1 MKQILKPRMLM
12 SNTIS
17 EEQKSS
23 LHWQKVSPWAL
34 LYFVVYFSVRFV
46 KDGLLNLLPMLVVF
60 VTQVENKLFWAQVA
74 GGAAV
79 ITLLVYSFLYYL
91 NFKFCISD
99 DHEILLNKGVFK
111 KERLTLKFSRV
122 QNVNIAEP
130 FYFTPVNL
138 VNCIFDAAGSVAQE
152 AVLPGVTKSYAEQM
166 RKQIFAFKAQ
176 QQTDDEHVEQSEA
189 DLAENSLRISNK
201 EIAKFGLMSN
211 MAILAIAALAPFI
224 NVLVDFLEKKI
235 ISKVEGFYQQE
246 LGMLANA
253 ATFAMVTLIV
263 MLVLMAVLL
272 SVSMSLIRFYNF
284 ELYFKG
290 QKFKRIAGL
299 LERHQLSMSM
309 DKVQSIVI
317 KQNLMGRLLKR
328 FTVECLQ
335 ASSGGIVA
343 GVAAKKNKQTLVL
356 PVLNSEQVDSVCQWI
371 YPWFNSK
378 KLVFKRAERAL
389 LYKNLGFYSL
399 LPSALVFGFCF
410 IADIN
415 TLISLGVLVVFSG
428 LVTLSYQR
436 YGYYMH
442 EDNGRFY
449 MVVRKGMIGVH
460 YRVFELYKAQSAR
473 SISTY
478 LMRKSGLKSLYI
490 QLASGFAFMPYIK
503 QQDADFIIDFTIKQI
518 ESDTRSWM

>member
-1 MKQILKPRMLM
+1 M
-12 SNTIS
+12 SNTTIEDKAS
-17 EEQKSS
+17 PIY
-23 LHWQKVSPWAL
+23 WQKVSAWAL
-34 LYFVVYFSVRFV
+34 LYFVVHFSVRFV

-74 GGAAV
+74 GGIAL
-79 ITLLVYSFLYYL
+79 ISLLIYSFLYYL
-91 NFKFCISD
+91 NFKFCISSD
-99 DHEILLNKGVFK
+99 NEILLNKGVFK
-111 KERLTLKFSRV
+111 KERLTLKFGRV

-138 VNCIFDAAGSVAQE
+138 VNCIFDAAGSVSQE
-152 AVLPGVTKSYAEQM
+152 VVLPGVTKDYAQQM
-166 RKQIFAFKAQ
+166 RKQIFDFKAQ
-176 QQTDDEHVEQSEA
+176 QQQEIQNTEQSKT
-189 DLAENSLRISNK
+189 DIIENSLSISNK

-224 NVLVDFLEKKI
+224 NLIVDFLEKQI
-235 ISKVEGFYQQE
+235 IAKVEGFYQQE
-246 LGMLANA
+246 LGMLASA
-253 ATFAMVTLIV
+253 ATFAMITLIV
-263 MLVLMAVLL
+263 LLVLVAVML
-272 SVSMSLIRFYNF
+272 SVTMSLIRFYNF

-335 ASSGGIVA
+335 ASSGGIAA

-378 KLVFKRAERAL
+378 KLAFKRAERAL

-449 MVVRKGMIGVH
+449 MVVRKGMVGVH

>member
-1 MKQILKPRMLM
+1 M

-17 EEQKSS
+17 EEQRSS
-23 LHWQKVSPWAL
+23 LHWQKVSPWAV

-74 GGAAV
+74 GAIAIV
-79 ITLLVYSFLYYL
+79 TLLIYSILYYI

-138 VNCIFDAAGSVAQE
+138 VNCIFDAAGSVTQE
-152 AVLPGVTKSYAEQM
+152 AVLPGVTKAYAQQM

-176 QQTDDEHVEQSEA
+176 QQPDEQTPSSEHFE
-189 DLAENSLRISNK
+189 AENSLHISNK

-211 MAILAIAALAPFI
+211 MAILAMAAIAPFI
-224 NVLVDFLEKKI
+224 NVLVDFLEQQI
-235 ISKVEGFYQQE
+235 IAKVEGFYQQE
-246 LGMLANA
+246 LGLLASA
-253 ATFAMVTLIV
+253 ATFAMITLIALLVLTAV
-263 MLVLMAVLL
+263 ML
-272 SVSMSLIRFYNF
+272 SVGMSLIRFYNF

-335 ASSGGIVA
+335 ASSGGIAA

-378 KLVFKRAERAL
+378 KLQFNGAEPAL
-389 LYKNLGFYSL
+389 LYKNLSFYAL
-399 LPSALVFGFCF
+399 IPSAIVLLGCYLGDFN
-410 IADIN
+410 AW
-415 TLISLGVLVVFSG
+415 LSLGVLLILAG
-428 LVTLSYQR
+428 LVTLAYQR
-436 YGYYMH
+436 YGYYLH

-478 LMRKSGLKSLYI
+478 FMRRAGLKSLYI

-503 QQDADFIIDFTIKQI
+503 QQDADYIIDFTLYQA
-518 ESDTRSWM
+518 ESTQRNWM

>member
-1 MKQILKPRMLM
+1 M
-12 SNTIS
+12 SNTTIEDKAS
-17 EEQKSS
+17 PIY
-23 LHWQKVSPWAL
+23 WQKVSPWAL
-34 LYFVVYFSVRFV
+34 LYFVVHFSVRFV

-74 GGAAV
+74 GGIAL
-79 ITLLVYSFLYYL
+79 ILLLVYSFLYYL
-91 NFKFCISD
+91 NFKFSISSD
-99 DHEILLNKGVFK
+99 NEILLNKGVFK
-111 KERLTLKFSRV
+111 KERLTLKFGRV

-138 VNCIFDAAGSVAQE
+138 VNCIFDAAGSVSQE
-152 AVLPGVTKSYAEQM
+152 VVLPGVTKDYAQQM
-166 RKQIFAFKAQ
+166 RKQIFDFKAQ
-176 QQTDDEHVEQSEA
+176 QQQEAPNTEQSET
-189 DLAENSLRISNK
+189 DTIENSLSISNK

-211 MAILAIAALAPFI
+211 MAILAIAAFAPFI
-224 NVLVDFLEKKI
+224 NLIVDFLEKQI
-235 ISKVEGFYQQE
+235 IAKVEGFYQQE
-246 LGMLANA
+246 LGMLASA
-253 ATFAMVTLIV
+253 ATFAMITLIGLLVLVAV
-263 MLVLMAVLL
+263 ML
-272 SVSMSLIRFYNF
+272 SVTMSLIRFYNF

-335 ASSGGIVA
+335 ASSGGIAA

-378 KLVFKRAERAL
+378 KLAFKRAERAL

-399 LPSALVFGFCF
+399 LPSVLVFGFCF

-490 QLASGFAFMPYIK
+490 QLASGFVFMPYIK
-503 QQDADFIIDFTIKQI
+503 QQDADFIIDFTINQI

>member
-1 MKQILKPRMLM
+1 M

-17 EEQKSS
+17 EEQSSS
-23 LHWQKVSPWAL
+23 LHWQKVSPWAV

-74 GGAAV
+74 GAIAIV
-79 ITLLVYSFLYYL
+79 TLLIYSILYYI

-138 VNCIFDAAGSVAQE
+138 VNCIFDAAGSVTQE
-152 AVLPGVTKSYAEQM
+152 AVLPGVTKAYAQQM

-176 QQTDDEHVEQSEA
+176 QQPDEKTPSSEHFE
-189 DLAENSLRISNK
+189 AENSLHISNK

-211 MAILAIAALAPFI
+211 MAILAMAAIAPFI
-224 NVLVDFLEKKI
+224 NVLVDFLEQQI
-235 ISKVEGFYQQE
+235 IAKVEGFYQQE
-246 LGMLANA
+246 LGLLASA
-253 ATFAMVTLIV
+253 ATFAMITLIALLVLTAV
-263 MLVLMAVLL
+263 ML
-272 SVSMSLIRFYNF
+272 SVGMSLIRFYNF

-335 ASSGGIVA
+335 ASSGGIAA

-378 KLVFKRAERAL
+378 KLQFNGAEPAL
-389 LYKNLGFYSL
+389 LYKNLSFYAL
-399 LPSALVFGFCF
+399 IPSAIVLLGCYLGDFN
-410 IADIN
+410 AW
-415 TLISLGVLVVFSG
+415 LSLGVLLVLAG
-428 LVTLSYQR
+428 LVTLAYQR
-436 YGYYMH
+436 YGYYLH

-478 LMRKSGLKSLYI
+478 FMRRAGLKSLYI

-503 QQDADFIIDFTIKQI
+503 QQDADYIIDFTLYQA
-518 ESDTRSWM
+518 ESTQRNWM

>member
-1 MKQILKPRMLM
+1 M

-17 EEQKSS
+17 EEQSSS
-23 LHWQKVSPWAL
+23 LHWQKVSPWAV

-74 GGAAV
+74 GAIAIV
-79 ITLLVYSFLYYL
+79 TLLIYSILYYI

-138 VNCIFDAAGSVAQE
+138 VNCIFDAAGSVTQE
-152 AVLPGVTKSYAEQM
+152 AVLPGVTKAYAQQM

-176 QQTDDEHVEQSEA
+176 QQPDEQTPSSEHFE
-189 DLAENSLRISNK
+189 AENSLRISNK

-211 MAILAIAALAPFI
+211 MAILAMAAIAPFI
-224 NVLVDFLEKKI
+224 NVLVDFLEQQI
-235 ISKVEGFYQQE
+235 IAKVEGFYQQE
-246 LGMLANA
+246 LGLLASA
-253 ATFAMVTLIV
+253 ATFAMITLIALLVLTAV
-263 MLVLMAVLL
+263 ML
-272 SVSMSLIRFYNF
+272 SVGMSLIRFYNF

-335 ASSGGIVA
+335 ASSGGIAA

-356 PVLNSEQVDSVCQWI
+356 PVLNSEQVDSICQWI

-378 KLVFKRAERAL
+378 KLQFNGAERAL
-389 LYKNLGFYSL
+389 LYKNLSFYAL
-399 LPSALVFGFCF
+399 IPSAIVLLGCYLGEFNVW
-410 IADIN
+410 
-415 TLISLGVLVVFSG
+415 LSLGVLLVLAG
-428 LVTLSYQR
+428 LVTLAYQR
-436 YGYYMH
+436 YGYYLH

-478 LMRKSGLKSLYI
+478 FMRRAGLKSLYI

-503 QQDADFIIDFTIKQI
+503 QQDADYIIDFTLYQA
-518 ESDTRSWM
+518 ESTQRNWM

>member
-1 MKQILKPRMLM
+1 M

-17 EEQKSS
+17 EEQSSS
-23 LHWQKVSPWAL
+23 LHWQKVSPWAV

-60 VTQVENKLFWAQVA
+60 VTQVENKLFWAQVV
-74 GGAAV
+74 GAIAIV
-79 ITLLVYSFLYYL
+79 TLLIYSILYYI

-138 VNCIFDAAGSVAQE
+138 VNCIFDAAGSVTQE
-152 AVLPGVTKSYAEQM
+152 AVLPGVTKAYAQQM

-176 QQTDDEHVEQSEA
+176 QQPDEKTPSSEHFE
-189 DLAENSLRISNK
+189 AENSLRISNK

-211 MAILAIAALAPFI
+211 MAILAMAAIAPFI
-224 NVLVDFLEKKI
+224 NVLVDFLEQQI
-235 ISKVEGFYQQE
+235 IAKVEGFYQQE
-246 LGMLANA
+246 LGLLASA
-253 ATFAMVTLIV
+253 ATFAMITLIALLVLTAV
-263 MLVLMAVLL
+263 ML
-272 SVSMSLIRFYNF
+272 SVGMSLIRFYNF

-335 ASSGGIVA
+335 ASSGGIAV

-378 KLVFKRAERAL
+378 KLQFNGAERAL
-389 LYKNLGFYSL
+389 LYKNLSFYAL
-399 LPSALVFGFCF
+399 IPSAIVLLGCYLGDFN
-410 IADIN
+410 AW
-415 TLISLGVLVVFSG
+415 LSLGVLLILAG
-428 LVTLSYQR
+428 LVTLAYQR
-436 YGYYMH
+436 YGYYLH

-478 LMRKSGLKSLYI
+478 FMRRAGLKSLYI

-503 QQDADFIIDFTIKQI
+503 QQDADYIIDFTLYQA
-518 ESDTRSWM
+518 ESTQRNWM

>member
-1 MKQILKPRMLM
+1 M

-17 EEQKSS
+17 EEQSSS
-23 LHWQKVSPWAL
+23 LHWQKVSPWAV

-74 GGAAV
+74 GAIALV
-79 ITLLVYSFLYYL
+79 TLLIYSILYYI

-138 VNCIFDAAGSVAQE
+138 VNCIFDAAGSVTQE
-152 AVLPGVTKSYAEQM
+152 AVLPGVTKAYAQQM

-176 QQTDDEHVEQSEA
+176 QQPDEKTPSSEHFE
-189 DLAENSLRISNK
+189 AENSLRISNK

-211 MAILAIAALAPFI
+211 MAILAMAAIAPFI
-224 NVLVDFLEKKI
+224 NVLVDFLEQQI
-235 ISKVEGFYQQE
+235 IAKVEGFYQQE
-246 LGMLANA
+246 LGLLASA
-253 ATFAMVTLIV
+253 ATFAMITLIALLVLTAV
-263 MLVLMAVLL
+263 ML
-272 SVSMSLIRFYNF
+272 SVGMSLIRFYNF

-335 ASSGGIVA
+335 ASSGGIAA

-378 KLVFKRAERAL
+378 KLQFNGAEPAL
-389 LYKNLGFYSL
+389 LYKNLSFYAL
-399 LPSALVFGFCF
+399 IPSAIVLLGCYLGDFN
-410 IADIN
+410 AW
-415 TLISLGVLVVFSG
+415 LSLGVLLILAG
-428 LVTLSYQR
+428 LVTLAYQR
-436 YGYYMH
+436 YGYYLH

-478 LMRKSGLKSLYI
+478 FMRRAGLKSLYI

-503 QQDADFIIDFTIKQI
+503 QQDADYIIDFTLYQA
-518 ESDTRSWM
+518 ESTQRNWM

>member
-1 MKQILKPRMLM
+1 M

-17 EEQKSS
+17 QEQSSS
-23 LHWQKVSPWAL
+23 LHWQKVSPWAV

-60 VTQVENKLFWAQVA
+60 VTQVENKLFWAQVV
-74 GGAAV
+74 GAIAIV
-79 ITLLVYSFLYYL
+79 TLLIYSILYYI

-138 VNCIFDAAGSVAQE
+138 VNCIFDAAGSVTQE
-152 AVLPGVTKSYAEQM
+152 AVLPGVTKAYAQQM

-176 QQTDDEHVEQSEA
+176 QQPDEQTPSSEYFE
-189 DLAENSLRISNK
+189 AENSLRISNK

-211 MAILAIAALAPFI
+211 MAILAMAAIAPFI
-224 NVLVDFLEKKI
+224 NVLVDFLEQQI
-235 ISKVEGFYQQE
+235 IAKVEGFYQQE
-246 LGMLANA
+246 LGLLASA
-253 ATFAMVTLIV
+253 ATFAMITLIALLVLTAV
-263 MLVLMAVLL
+263 ML
-272 SVSMSLIRFYNF
+272 SVGMSLIRFYNF

-335 ASSGGIVA
+335 ASSGGIAA

-356 PVLNSEQVDSVCQWI
+356 PVLNNEQVDSVCQWI

-378 KLVFKRAERAL
+378 KLQFNGAEPAL
-389 LYKNLGFYSL
+389 LYKNLSFYAL
-399 LPSALVFGFCF
+399 IPSAIVLLGCYLGDFN
-410 IADIN
+410 AW
-415 TLISLGVLVVFSG
+415 LSLGVLLILAG
-428 LVTLSYQR
+428 LVTLAYQR
-436 YGYYMH
+436 YGYYLH
-442 EDNGRFY
+442 EDSGRFY

-478 LMRKSGLKSLYI
+478 FMRRAGLKSLYI

-503 QQDADFIIDFTIKQI
+503 QQDADYIIDFTLYQA
-518 ESDTRSWM
+518 ESTQRNWM

>member
-1 MKQILKPRMLM
+1 M

-17 EEQKSS
+17 EEQSSS
-23 LHWQKVSPWAL
+23 LHWQKVSPWAV

-74 GGAAV
+74 GAIAIV
-79 ITLLVYSFLYYL
+79 TLLIYSILYYI

-138 VNCIFDAAGSVAQE
+138 VNCIFDAAGSVTQE
-152 AVLPGVTKSYAEQM
+152 AVLPGVTKAYAQQM

-176 QQTDDEHVEQSEA
+176 QQPDEQTPSSEHFE
-189 DLAENSLRISNK
+189 AENSLRISNK

-211 MAILAIAALAPFI
+211 MAILAMAAIAPFI
-224 NVLVDFLEKKI
+224 NVLVDFLEQQI
-235 ISKVEGFYQQE
+235 IAKVEGFYQQE
-246 LGMLANA
+246 LGLLASA
-253 ATFAMVTLIV
+253 ATFAMITLIALLVLTAV
-263 MLVLMAVLL
+263 ML
-272 SVSMSLIRFYNF
+272 SVGMSLIRFYNF

-335 ASSGGIVA
+335 ASSGGIAA

-356 PVLNSEQVDSVCQWI
+356 PVLNNEQVDSVCQWI

-378 KLVFKRAERAL
+378 KLQFNGAEPAL
-389 LYKNLGFYSL
+389 LYKNLSFYAL
-399 LPSALVFGFCF
+399 IPSAIVLLGCYLGDF
-410 IADIN
+410 N
-415 TLISLGVLVVFSG
+415 TWLSLGVLLILAG
-428 LVTLSYQR
+428 LVTLAYQR
-436 YGYYMH
+436 YGYYLH
-442 EDNGRFY
+442 KDNGRFY

-478 LMRKSGLKSLYI
+478 FMRRAGLKSLYI

-503 QQDADFIIDFTIKQI
+503 QQDADYIIDFTLYQA
-518 ESDTRSWM
+518 ESTQRNWM

>member
-1 MKQILKPRMLM
+1 
-12 SNTIS
+12 
-17 EEQKSS
+17 
-23 LHWQKVSPWAL
+23 
-34 LYFVVYFSVRFV
+34 
-46 KDGLLNLLPMLVVF
+46 MLVVF

-74 GGAAV
+74 GAIAIV
-79 ITLLVYSFLYYL
+79 TLLIYSILYYI

-138 VNCIFDAAGSVAQE
+138 VNCIFDAAGSVTQE
-152 AVLPGVTKSYAEQM
+152 AVLPGVTKAYAQQM

-176 QQTDDEHVEQSEA
+176 QQPDEQTPSSEYFE
-189 DLAENSLRISNK
+189 AENSLRISNK

-211 MAILAIAALAPFI
+211 MAILAMAAIAPFI
-224 NVLVDFLEKKI
+224 NVLVDFLEQQI
-235 ISKVEGFYQQE
+235 IAKVEGFYQQE
-246 LGMLANA
+246 LGLLASA
-253 ATFAMVTLIV
+253 ATFAMITLIALLVLTAV
-263 MLVLMAVLL
+263 ML
-272 SVSMSLIRFYNF
+272 SVGMSLIRFYNF

-335 ASSGGIVA
+335 ASSGGIAA

-378 KLVFKRAERAL
+378 KLQFNGAEPAL
-389 LYKNLGFYSL
+389 LYKNLSFYAL
-399 LPSALVFGFCF
+399 IPSAIVLLGCYLGDFN
-410 IADIN
+410 AW
-415 TLISLGVLVVFSG
+415 LSLGVLLILAG
-428 LVTLSYQR
+428 LVTLAYQR
-436 YGYYMH
+436 YGYYLH

-478 LMRKSGLKSLYI
+478 FMRRAGLKSLYI

-503 QQDADFIIDFTIKQI
+503 QQDADYIIDFTLYQA
-518 ESDTRSWM
+518 ESTQRNWM

>member
-1 MKQILKPRMLM
+1 M

-17 EEQKSS
+17 EEQSSS
-23 LHWQKVSPWAL
+23 LHWQKVSPWAV

-74 GGAAV
+74 GAIAIV
-79 ITLLVYSFLYYL
+79 TLLIYSILYYI

-138 VNCIFDAAGSVAQE
+138 VNCIFDAAGSVTQE
-152 AVLPGVTKSYAEQM
+152 AVLPGVTKAYAQQM

-176 QQTDDEHVEQSEA
+176 QQPDEKTPSSEHFE
-189 DLAENSLRISNK
+189 AENSLRISNK

-211 MAILAIAALAPFI
+211 MAILAMAAIAPFI
-224 NVLVDFLEKKI
+224 NVLVDFLEQQI
-235 ISKVEGFYQQE
+235 IAKVEGFYQQE
-246 LGMLANA
+246 LGLLASA
-253 ATFAMVTLIV
+253 ATFAMITLIALLVLTAV
-263 MLVLMAVLL
+263 ML
-272 SVSMSLIRFYNF
+272 SVGMSLIRFYNF

-335 ASSGGIVA
+335 ASSGGIAA

-356 PVLNSEQVDSVCQWI
+356 PVLNSEQVDSICQWI

-378 KLVFKRAERAL
+378 KLQFNGAERAL
-389 LYKNLGFYSL
+389 LYKNLSFYAL
-399 LPSALVFGFCF
+399 IPSAIVLLGCYLGDFN
-410 IADIN
+410 AW
-415 TLISLGVLVVFSG
+415 LSLGVLLILAG
-428 LVTLSYQR
+428 LVTLAYQR
-436 YGYYMH
+436 YGYYLH

-478 LMRKSGLKSLYI
+478 FMRRAGLKSLYI

-503 QQDADFIIDFTIKQI
+503 QQDADYIIDFTLYQA
-518 ESDTRSWM
+518 ESTQRNWM

>member
-1 MKQILKPRMLM
+1 M

-17 EEQKSS
+17 EEQSSS
-23 LHWQKVSPWAL
+23 LLWQKVSPWAV

-74 GGAAV
+74 GAIAIV
-79 ITLLVYSFLYYL
+79 TLLIYSILYYI

-138 VNCIFDAAGSVAQE
+138 VNCIFDAAGSVTQE
-152 AVLPGVTKSYAEQM
+152 AVLPGVTKAYAQQM

-176 QQTDDEHVEQSEA
+176 QQPDEQTPSSEHFE
-189 DLAENSLRISNK
+189 AENSLHISNK

-211 MAILAIAALAPFI
+211 MAILAMAAIAPFI
-224 NVLVDFLEKKI
+224 NVLVDFLEQQI
-235 ISKVEGFYQQE
+235 IAKVEGFYQQE
-246 LGMLANA
+246 LGLLASA
-253 ATFAMVTLIV
+253 ATFAMITLIALLVLTAV
-263 MLVLMAVLL
+263 ML
-272 SVSMSLIRFYNF
+272 SVGMSLIRFYNF

-335 ASSGGIVA
+335 ASSGGIAA

-356 PVLNSEQVDSVCQWI
+356 PVLNNEQVDSVCQWI

-378 KLVFKRAERAL
+378 KLQFNGAERAL
-389 LYKNLGFYSL
+389 LYKNLSFYAL
-399 LPSALVFGFCF
+399 IPSAIVLLGCYLGDFN
-410 IADIN
+410 AW
-415 TLISLGVLVVFSG
+415 LSLGVLLILAG
-428 LVTLSYQR
+428 LVTLAYQR
-436 YGYYMH
+436 YGYYLH

-478 LMRKSGLKSLYI
+478 FMRRAGLKSLYI

-503 QQDADFIIDFTIKQI
+503 QQDADYIIDFTLYQA
-518 ESDTRSWM
+518 ESTQRNWM

>member
-1 MKQILKPRMLM
+1 M

-17 EEQKSS
+17 EEQSSS
-23 LHWQKVSPWAL
+23 LHWQKVSPWAV

-60 VTQVENKLFWAQVA
+60 VTQVENKLFWAQIA
-74 GGAAV
+74 GAIALV
-79 ITLLVYSFLYYL
+79 TLLIYSILYYI

-138 VNCIFDAAGSVAQE
+138 VNCIFDAAGSVTQE
-152 AVLPGVTKSYAEQM
+152 AVLPGVTKAYAQQM

-176 QQTDDEHVEQSEA
+176 QQPDEQTPSSEHFE
-189 DLAENSLRISNK
+189 AENSLRISNK

-211 MAILAIAALAPFI
+211 MAILAMAAIAPFI
-224 NVLVDFLEKKI
+224 NVLVDFLEQQI
-235 ISKVEGFYQQE
+235 IAKVEGFYQQE
-246 LGMLANA
+246 LGLLASA
-253 ATFAMVTLIV
+253 ATFAMITLIALLVLTAV
-263 MLVLMAVLL
+263 ML
-272 SVSMSLIRFYNF
+272 SVGMSLIRFYNF

-335 ASSGGIVA
+335 ASSGGIAA

-356 PVLNSEQVDSVCQWI
+356 PVLNNEQVDSVCQWI

-378 KLVFKRAERAL
+378 KLQFNGAEPAL
-389 LYKNLGFYSL
+389 LYKNLSFYAL
-399 LPSALVFGFCF
+399 IPSAIVLLGCYLGDFN
-410 IADIN
+410 AW
-415 TLISLGVLVVFSG
+415 LSLGVLLILAG
-428 LVTLSYQR
+428 LVTLAYQR
-436 YGYYMH
+436 YGYYLH

-478 LMRKSGLKSLYI
+478 FMRRAGLKSLYI

-503 QQDADFIIDFTIKQI
+503 QQDADYIIDFTLYQA
-518 ESDTRSWM
+518 ESTQRNWM

>member
-1 MKQILKPRMLM
+1 
-12 SNTIS
+12 
-17 EEQKSS
+17 
-23 LHWQKVSPWAL
+23 
-34 LYFVVYFSVRFV
+34 
-46 KDGLLNLLPMLVVF
+46 MLVVF

-74 GGAAV
+74 GAIALV
-79 ITLLVYSFLYYL
+79 TLLIYSILYYI

-138 VNCIFDAAGSVAQE
+138 VNCIFDAAGSVTQE
-152 AVLPGVTKSYAEQM
+152 AVLPGVTKAYAQQM

-176 QQTDDEHVEQSEA
+176 QQPDEKTPSSEHFE
-189 DLAENSLRISNK
+189 AENSLRISNK

-211 MAILAIAALAPFI
+211 MAILAMAAIAPFI
-224 NVLVDFLEKKI
+224 NVLVDFLEQQI
-235 ISKVEGFYQQE
+235 IAKVEGFYQQE
-246 LGMLANA
+246 LGLLASA
-253 ATFAMVTLIV
+253 ATFAMITLIALLVLTAV
-263 MLVLMAVLL
+263 ML
-272 SVSMSLIRFYNF
+272 SVGMSLIRFYNF

-335 ASSGGIVA
+335 ASSGGIAA

-378 KLVFKRAERAL
+378 KLQFNGAEPAL
-389 LYKNLGFYSL
+389 LYKNLSFYAL
-399 LPSALVFGFCF
+399 IPSAIVLLGCYLGDFN
-410 IADIN
+410 AW
-415 TLISLGVLVVFSG
+415 LSLGVLLVLAG
-428 LVTLSYQR
+428 LVTLAYQR
-436 YGYYMH
+436 YGYYLH

-478 LMRKSGLKSLYI
+478 FMRRAGLKSLYI

-503 QQDADFIIDFTIKQI
+503 QQDADYIIDFTLYQA
-518 ESDTRSWM
+518 ESMQRNWM

>member
-1 MKQILKPRMLM
+1 M

-17 EEQKSS
+17 EEQSSS
-23 LHWQKVSPWAL
+23 LHWQKVSPWAV

-74 GGAAV
+74 GAIAIV
-79 ITLLVYSFLYYL
+79 TLLIYSILYYI

-138 VNCIFDAAGSVAQE
+138 VNCIFDAAGSVTQE
-152 AVLPGVTKSYAEQM
+152 AVLPGVTKAYAQQM

-176 QQTDDEHVEQSEA
+176 QQPDEQTPSSEHFE
-189 DLAENSLRISNK
+189 AENSLRISNK

-211 MAILAIAALAPFI
+211 MAILAMAAIAPFI
-224 NVLVDFLEKKI
+224 NVLVDFLEQQI
-235 ISKVEGFYQQE
+235 IAKVEGFYQQE
-246 LGMLANA
+246 LGLLASA
-253 ATFAMVTLIV
+253 ATFAMITLIALLVLTAV
-263 MLVLMAVLL
+263 ML
-272 SVSMSLIRFYNF
+272 SVGMSLIRFYNF

-335 ASSGGIVA
+335 ASSGGIAA

-378 KLVFKRAERAL
+378 KLQFNGAERAL
-389 LYKNLGFYSL
+389 LYKNLSFYAL
-399 LPSALVFGFCF
+399 IPSAIVLLGCYLGDFN
-410 IADIN
+410 AW
-415 TLISLGVLVVFSG
+415 LSLGVLLILAG
-428 LVTLSYQR
+428 LVTPAYQR
-436 YGYYMH
+436 YGYYLH

-478 LMRKSGLKSLYI
+478 FMRRAGLKSLYI

-503 QQDADFIIDFTIKQI
+503 QQDADYIIDFTLYQA
-518 ESDTRSWM
+518 ESTQRNWM

>member
-1 MKQILKPRMLM
+1 M

-17 EEQKSS
+17 QEQSSS
-23 LHWQKVSPWAL
+23 LHWQKVSPWAV

-74 GGAAV
+74 GAIAIV
-79 ITLLVYSFLYYL
+79 TLLIYSILYYI

-138 VNCIFDAAGSVAQE
+138 VNCIFDAAGSVTQE
-152 AVLPGVTKSYAEQM
+152 AVLPGVTKAYAQQM

-176 QQTDDEHVEQSEA
+176 QQPDEQTPSSEYFE
-189 DLAENSLRISNK
+189 AENSLRISNK

-211 MAILAIAALAPFI
+211 MAILAMAAIAPFI
-224 NVLVDFLEKKI
+224 NVLVDFLEQQI
-235 ISKVEGFYQQE
+235 IAKVEGFYQQE
-246 LGMLANA
+246 LGLLASA
-253 ATFAMVTLIV
+253 ATFAMITLIALLVLTAV
-263 MLVLMAVLL
+263 ML
-272 SVSMSLIRFYNF
+272 SVGMSLIRFYNF

-335 ASSGGIVA
+335 ASSGGIAA

-356 PVLNSEQVDSVCQWI
+356 PVLNNEQVDSVCQWI

-378 KLVFKRAERAL
+378 KLQFNGAERAL
-389 LYKNLGFYSL
+389 LYKNLSFYAL
-399 LPSALVFGFCF
+399 IPSAIVLLGCYLGDFN
-410 IADIN
+410 AW
-415 TLISLGVLVVFSG
+415 LSLGVLLILAG
-428 LVTLSYQR
+428 LVTLAYQR
-436 YGYYMH
+436 YGYYLH

-478 LMRKSGLKSLYI
+478 FMRHAGLKSLYI

-503 QQDADFIIDFTIKQI
+503 QQDADYIIDFILYQA
-518 ESDTRSWM
+518 ESTQRNWM

>member
-1 MKQILKPRMLM
+1 M

-17 EEQKSS
+17 EEQSSS
-23 LHWQKVSPWAL
+23 LHWQKVSPWAV

-74 GGAAV
+74 GAIAIV
-79 ITLLVYSFLYYL
+79 TLLIYSILYYI

-138 VNCIFDAAGSVAQE
+138 VNCIFDAAGSVTQE
-152 AVLPGVTKSYAEQM
+152 AVLPGVTKAYAQQM

-176 QQTDDEHVEQSEA
+176 QQPDEQTPSSEHFE
-189 DLAENSLRISNK
+189 AENSLRISNK

-211 MAILAIAALAPFI
+211 MAILAMAAIAPFI
-224 NVLVDFLEKKI
+224 NVLVDFLEQQI
-235 ISKVEGFYQQE
+235 IAKVEGFYQQE
-246 LGMLANA
+246 LGLLASA
-253 ATFAMVTLIV
+253 ATFALITLIALLVLTAV
-263 MLVLMAVLL
+263 ML
-272 SVSMSLIRFYNF
+272 SVGMSLIRFYNF

-335 ASSGGIVA
+335 ASSGGIAA

-378 KLVFKRAERAL
+378 KLQFNGAERAL
-389 LYKNLGFYSL
+389 LYKNLSFYAL
-399 LPSALVFGFCF
+399 IPSAIVLLGCYLGDFN
-410 IADIN
+410 AW
-415 TLISLGVLVVFSG
+415 LSLGVLLILAG
-428 LVTLSYQR
+428 LVTLTYQR
-436 YGYYMH
+436 YGYYLH

-478 LMRKSGLKSLYI
+478 FMRRAGLKSLYI

-503 QQDADFIIDFTIKQI
+503 QQDADYIIDFTLYQA
-518 ESDTRSWM
+518 ESTQRNWM

>member
-1 MKQILKPRMLM
+1 M

-17 EEQKSS
+17 QEQSSS
-23 LHWQKVSPWAL
+23 LHWQKVSPWAV

-60 VTQVENKLFWAQVA
+60 VTQVENKLFWAQVV
-74 GGAAV
+74 GAIAIV
-79 ITLLVYSFLYYL
+79 TLLIYSILYYI

-138 VNCIFDAAGSVAQE
+138 VNCIFDAAGSVTQE
-152 AVLPGVTKSYAEQM
+152 AVLPGVTKAYAQQM

-176 QQTDDEHVEQSEA
+176 QQPDEKTPSSEHFE
-189 DLAENSLRISNK
+189 AENSLRISNK

-211 MAILAIAALAPFI
+211 MAILAMAAIAPFI
-224 NVLVDFLEKKI
+224 NVLVDFLEQQI
-235 ISKVEGFYQQE
+235 IAKVEGFYQQE
-246 LGMLANA
+246 LGLLASA
-253 ATFAMVTLIV
+253 ATFAMITLIALLVLTAV
-263 MLVLMAVLL
+263 ML
-272 SVSMSLIRFYNF
+272 SVGMSLIRFYNF

-335 ASSGGIVA
+335 ASSGGIAA

-378 KLVFKRAERAL
+378 KLQFNGAEPAL
-389 LYKNLGFYSL
+389 LYKNLSFYAL
-399 LPSALVFGFCF
+399 IPSAIVLLGCYLGDFN
-410 IADIN
+410 AW
-415 TLISLGVLVVFSG
+415 LSLGVLLILAG
-428 LVTLSYQR
+428 LVTLAYQR
-436 YGYYMH
+436 YGYYLH

-478 LMRKSGLKSLYI
+478 FMRRAGLKSLYI

-503 QQDADFIIDFTIKQI
+503 QQDADYIIDFTLYQA
-518 ESDTRSWM
+518 ESTQRNWM

>member
-1 MKQILKPRMLM
+1 M

-17 EEQKSS
+17 EEQSSS
-23 LHWQKVSPWAL
+23 LHWQKVSPWAV

-74 GGAAV
+74 GAIAIV
-79 ITLLVYSFLYYL
+79 TLLIYSILYYI

-138 VNCIFDAAGSVAQE
+138 VNCIFDAAGSVTQE
-152 AVLPGVTKSYAEQM
+152 AVLPGVTKAYAQQM

-176 QQTDDEHVEQSEA
+176 QQPDEQTPSSEHFE
-189 DLAENSLRISNK
+189 AENSLRISNK

-211 MAILAIAALAPFI
+211 MAILAMAAIAPFI
-224 NVLVDFLEKKI
+224 NVLVDFLEQQI
-235 ISKVEGFYQQE
+235 IAKVEGFYQQE
-246 LGMLANA
+246 LGLLASA
-253 ATFAMVTLIV
+253 ATFAMITLIALLVLTAV
-263 MLVLMAVLL
+263 ML
-272 SVSMSLIRFYNF
+272 SVGMSLIRFYNF

-335 ASSGGIVA
+335 ASSGGIAA

-378 KLVFKRAERAL
+378 KLQFNGAERAL
-389 LYKNLGFYSL
+389 LYKNLSFYAL
-399 LPSALVFGFCF
+399 IPSAIVLLGCYLGDFN
-410 IADIN
+410 AW
-415 TLISLGVLVVFSG
+415 LSLGVLLILAG
-428 LVTLSYQR
+428 LVTLTYQR
-436 YGYYMH
+436 YGYYLH

-478 LMRKSGLKSLYI
+478 FMRRAGLKSLYI

-503 QQDADFIIDFTIKQI
+503 QQDADYIIDFTLYQA
-518 ESDTRSWM
+518 ESTQRNWM

>member
-1 MKQILKPRMLM
+1 M

-17 EEQKSS
+17 EEQSRS
-23 LHWQKVSPWAL
+23 LHWQKVSPWAV

-74 GGAAV
+74 GAIAIV
-79 ITLLVYSFLYYL
+79 TLLIYSILYYI

-138 VNCIFDAAGSVAQE
+138 VNCIFDAAGSVTQE
-152 AVLPGVTKSYAEQM
+152 AVLPGVTKAYAQQM

-176 QQTDDEHVEQSEA
+176 QQPDEQTPSSEHFE
-189 DLAENSLRISNK
+189 AENSLRISNK

-211 MAILAIAALAPFI
+211 MAILAMAAIAPFI
-224 NVLVDFLEKKI
+224 NVLVDFLEQQI
-235 ISKVEGFYQQE
+235 IAKVEGFYQQE
-246 LGMLANA
+246 LGLLASA
-253 ATFAMVTLIV
+253 ATFAMITLIALLVLTAV
-263 MLVLMAVLL
+263 ML
-272 SVSMSLIRFYNF
+272 SVGMSLIRFYNF

-335 ASSGGIVA
+335 ASSGGIAA

-378 KLVFKRAERAL
+378 KLQFNGAERAL
-389 LYKNLGFYSL
+389 LYKNLSFYAL
-399 LPSALVFGFCF
+399 IPSAIVLLGCYLGDFN
-410 IADIN
+410 AW
-415 TLISLGVLVVFSG
+415 LSLGVLLILAG
-428 LVTLSYQR
+428 LVTLAYQR
-436 YGYYMH
+436 YGYYLH

-460 YRVFELYKAQSAR
+460 YRVFEMYKAQSAR

-478 LMRKSGLKSLYI
+478 FMRRAGLKSLYI

-503 QQDADFIIDFTIKQI
+503 QQDADYIIDFTLYQA
-518 ESDTRSWM
+518 ESTQRNWM

>member
-1 MKQILKPRMLM
+1 
-12 SNTIS
+12 
-17 EEQKSS
+17 
-23 LHWQKVSPWAL
+23 
-34 LYFVVYFSVRFV
+34 
-46 KDGLLNLLPMLVVF
+46 MLVVF
-60 VTQVENKLFWAQVA
+60 VTQVENKLFWAQVV
-74 GGAAV
+74 GAIAIV
-79 ITLLVYSFLYYL
+79 TLLIYSILYYI

-138 VNCIFDAAGSVAQE
+138 VNCIFDAAGSVTQE
-152 AVLPGVTKSYAEQM
+152 AVLPGVTKAYAQQM

-176 QQTDDEHVEQSEA
+176 QQPDEKTPSSEHFE
-189 DLAENSLRISNK
+189 AENSLRISNK

-211 MAILAIAALAPFI
+211 MAILAMAAIAPFI
-224 NVLVDFLEKKI
+224 NVLVDFLEQQI
-235 ISKVEGFYQQE
+235 IAKVEGFYQQE
-246 LGMLANA
+246 LGLLASA
-253 ATFAMVTLIV
+253 ATFAMITLIALLVLTAV
-263 MLVLMAVLL
+263 ML
-272 SVSMSLIRFYNF
+272 SVGMSLIRFYNF

-335 ASSGGIVA
+335 ASSGGIAA

-378 KLVFKRAERAL
+378 KLQFNGAKRAL
-389 LYKNLGFYSL
+389 LYKNLSFYAL
-399 LPSALVFGFCF
+399 IPSAIVLLGCYLGDFN
-410 IADIN
+410 AW
-415 TLISLGVLVVFSG
+415 LSLGVLLILAG
-428 LVTLSYQR
+428 LVTLAYQR
-436 YGYYMH
+436 YGYYLH

-478 LMRKSGLKSLYI
+478 FMRRAGLKSLYI

-503 QQDADFIIDFTIKQI
+503 QQDADYIIDFTLYQA
-518 ESDTRSWM
+518 ESTQRNWM

>member
-1 MKQILKPRMLM
+1 
-12 SNTIS
+12 
-17 EEQKSS
+17 
-23 LHWQKVSPWAL
+23 
-34 LYFVVYFSVRFV
+34 
-46 KDGLLNLLPMLVVF
+46 MLVVF
-60 VTQVENKLFWAQVA
+60 VTQVENKLFWAQVV
-74 GGAAV
+74 GAIAIV
-79 ITLLVYSFLYYL
+79 TLLIYSILYYI

-138 VNCIFDAAGSVAQE
+138 VNCIFDAAGSVTQE
-152 AVLPGVTKSYAEQM
+152 AVLPGVTKAYAQQM

-176 QQTDDEHVEQSEA
+176 QQPDEQTPSSEHFE
-189 DLAENSLRISNK
+189 AENSLRISNK

-211 MAILAIAALAPFI
+211 MAILAMAAIAPFI
-224 NVLVDFLEKKI
+224 NVLVDFLEQQI
-235 ISKVEGFYQQE
+235 IAKVEGFYQQE
-246 LGMLANA
+246 LGLLASA
-253 ATFAMVTLIV
+253 ATFAMITLIALLVLTAV
-263 MLVLMAVLL
+263 ML
-272 SVSMSLIRFYNF
+272 SVGMSLIRFYNF

-335 ASSGGIVA
+335 ASSGGIAA

-378 KLVFKRAERAL
+378 KLQFNGAERAL
-389 LYKNLGFYSL
+389 LYKNLSFYAL
-399 LPSALVFGFCF
+399 IPSAIVLLGCYLGDFN
-410 IADIN
+410 AW
-415 TLISLGVLVVFSG
+415 LSLGVLLILAG
-428 LVTLSYQR
+428 LVTLAYQR
-436 YGYYMH
+436 YGYYLH

-478 LMRKSGLKSLYI
+478 FMRRAGLKSLYI

-503 QQDADFIIDFTIKQI
+503 QQDADYIIDFTLYQA
-518 ESDTRSWM
+518 ESTQRNWM

>member
-1 MKQILKPRMLM
+1 M

-17 EEQKSS
+17 EEQSSS
-23 LHWQKVSPWAL
+23 LHWQKVSPWAV

-74 GGAAV
+74 GAIAIV
-79 ITLLVYSFLYYL
+79 TLLIYSILYYI

-138 VNCIFDAAGSVAQE
+138 VNCIFDAAGSVTQE
-152 AVLPGVTKSYAEQM
+152 AVLPGVTKAYAQQM

-176 QQTDDEHVEQSEA
+176 QQPDEQTPSSEHFE
-189 DLAENSLRISNK
+189 AENSLRISNK

-211 MAILAIAALAPFI
+211 MAILAMAAIAPFI
-224 NVLVDFLEKKI
+224 NVLVDFLEQQI
-235 ISKVEGFYQQE
+235 IAKVEGFYQQE
-246 LGMLANA
+246 LGLLASA
-253 ATFAMVTLIV
+253 ATFALITLIALLVLTAV
-263 MLVLMAVLL
+263 ML
-272 SVSMSLIRFYNF
+272 SVGMSLIRFYNF

-335 ASSGGIVA
+335 ASSGGIAA

-378 KLVFKRAERAL
+378 KLQFNGAEPAL
-389 LYKNLGFYSL
+389 LYKNLSFYAL
-399 LPSALVFGFCF
+399 IPSAIVLLGCYLGDFN
-410 IADIN
+410 AW
-415 TLISLGVLVVFSG
+415 LSLGVLLVLAG
-428 LVTLSYQR
+428 LVTLAYQR
-436 YGYYMH
+436 YGYYLH

-478 LMRKSGLKSLYI
+478 FMRRAGLKSLYI

-503 QQDADFIIDFTIKQI
+503 QQDADYIIDFTLYQA
-518 ESDTRSWM
+518 ESTQRNWM

>member
-1 MKQILKPRMLM
+1 
-12 SNTIS
+12 
-17 EEQKSS
+17 
-23 LHWQKVSPWAL
+23 
-34 LYFVVYFSVRFV
+34 
-46 KDGLLNLLPMLVVF
+46 MLVVF
-60 VTQVENKLFWAQVA
+60 VTQVENKLFWAQVV
-74 GGAAV
+74 GAIAIV
-79 ITLLVYSFLYYL
+79 TLLIYSILYYI

-138 VNCIFDAAGSVAQE
+138 VNCIFDAAGSVTQE
-152 AVLPGVTKSYAEQM
+152 AVLPGVTKAYAQQM

-176 QQTDDEHVEQSEA
+176 QQPDEQTPSSEHFE
-189 DLAENSLRISNK
+189 AENSLRISNK

-211 MAILAIAALAPFI
+211 MAILAMAAIAPFI
-224 NVLVDFLEKKI
+224 NVLVDFLEQQI
-235 ISKVEGFYQQE
+235 IAKVEGFYQQE
-246 LGMLANA
+246 LGLLASA
-253 ATFAMVTLIV
+253 ATFAMITLIALLVLTAV
-263 MLVLMAVLL
+263 ML
-272 SVSMSLIRFYNF
+272 SVGMSLIRFYNF

-335 ASSGGIVA
+335 ASSGGIAA

-378 KLVFKRAERAL
+378 KLQFNGAEPAL
-389 LYKNLGFYSL
+389 LYKNLSFYAL
-399 LPSALVFGFCF
+399 IPSAIVLLGCYLGDFN
-410 IADIN
+410 AW
-415 TLISLGVLVVFSG
+415 LSLGVLLILAG
-428 LVTLSYQR
+428 LVTLAYQR
-436 YGYYMH
+436 YGYYLH

-478 LMRKSGLKSLYI
+478 FMRRAGLKSLYI

-503 QQDADFIIDFTIKQI
+503 QQDADYIIDFTLYQA
-518 ESDTRSWM
+518 ESTQRNWM

>member
-1 MKQILKPRMLM
+1 M

-17 EEQKSS
+17 EEQSSS
-23 LHWQKVSPWAL
+23 LHWQKVSPWAV

-74 GGAAV
+74 GAIAIV
-79 ITLLVYSFLYYL
+79 TLLIYSILYYI

-138 VNCIFDAAGSVAQE
+138 VNCIFDAAGSVTQE
-152 AVLPGVTKSYAEQM
+152 AVLPGVTKAYAQQM

-176 QQTDDEHVEQSEA
+176 QQPDEQTPSSEHFE
-189 DLAENSLRISNK
+189 AENSLRISNK

-211 MAILAIAALAPFI
+211 MAILAMAAIAPFI
-224 NVLVDFLEKKI
+224 NVLVDFLEQQI
-235 ISKVEGFYQQE
+235 IAKVEGFYQQE
-246 LGMLANA
+246 LGLLASA
-253 ATFAMVTLIV
+253 ATFAMITLIALLVLTAV
-263 MLVLMAVLL
+263 ML
-272 SVSMSLIRFYNF
+272 SVGMSLIRFYNF

-335 ASSGGIVA
+335 ASSGGIAA

-378 KLVFKRAERAL
+378 KLQFNGAEPAL
-389 LYKNLGFYSL
+389 LYKNLSFYAL
-399 LPSALVFGFCF
+399 IPSAIVLLGCYLGDFN
-410 IADIN
+410 AW
-415 TLISLGVLVVFSG
+415 LSLGVLLILAG
-428 LVTLSYQR
+428 LVTLTYQR
-436 YGYYMH
+436 YGYYLH

-478 LMRKSGLKSLYI
+478 FMRRAGLKSLYI

-503 QQDADFIIDFTIKQI
+503 QQDADYIIDFTLYQA
-518 ESDTRSWM
+518 ESTQRNWM

>member
-1 MKQILKPRMLM
+1 M

-17 EEQKSS
+17 EEQSSS
-23 LHWQKVSPWAL
+23 LHWQKVSPWAV

-74 GGAAV
+74 GAIALV
-79 ITLLVYSFLYYL
+79 TLLIYSILYYI

-138 VNCIFDAAGSVAQE
+138 VNCIFDAAGSVTQE
-152 AVLPGVTKSYAEQM
+152 AVLPGVTKAYAQQM

-176 QQTDDEHVEQSEA
+176 QQPDEQTPSSEHFE
-189 DLAENSLRISNK
+189 AENSLRISNK

-211 MAILAIAALAPFI
+211 MAILAMAAIAPFI
-224 NVLVDFLEKKI
+224 NVLVDFLEQQI
-235 ISKVEGFYQQE
+235 IAKVEGFYQQE
-246 LGMLANA
+246 LGLLASA
-253 ATFAMVTLIV
+253 ATFAMITLIALLVLTAV
-263 MLVLMAVLL
+263 ML
-272 SVSMSLIRFYNF
+272 SVGMSLIRFYNF

-335 ASSGGIVA
+335 ASSGGIAA

-371 YPWFNSK
+371 YPWFNTK
-378 KLVFKRAERAL
+378 KLQFNGAEPAL
-389 LYKNLGFYSL
+389 LYKNLSFYAL
-399 LPSALVFGFCF
+399 IPSAIVLLGCYLGDFN
-410 IADIN
+410 AW
-415 TLISLGVLVVFSG
+415 LSLGVLLILAG
-428 LVTLSYQR
+428 LVTLAYQR
-436 YGYYMH
+436 YGYYLH

-478 LMRKSGLKSLYI
+478 FMRRAGLKSLYI

-503 QQDADFIIDFTIKQI
+503 QQDADYIIDFTLYQA
-518 ESDTRSWM
+518 ESTQRNWM

>member
-1 MKQILKPRMLM
+1 M

-17 EEQKSS
+17 EEQSSS
-23 LHWQKVSPWAL
+23 LHWQKVSPWAV

-74 GGAAV
+74 GAIAIV
-79 ITLLVYSFLYYL
+79 TLLIYSILYYI

-138 VNCIFDAAGSVAQE
+138 VNCIFDAAGSVTQE
-152 AVLPGVTKSYAEQM
+152 AVLPGVTKAYAQQM

-176 QQTDDEHVEQSEA
+176 QQPDEQTPSSEHFE
-189 DLAENSLRISNK
+189 AENSLRISNK

-211 MAILAIAALAPFI
+211 MAILAMAAIAPFI
-224 NVLVDFLEKKI
+224 NVLVDFLEQQI
-235 ISKVEGFYQQE
+235 IAKVEGFYQQE
-246 LGMLANA
+246 LGLLASA
-253 ATFAMVTLIV
+253 ATFAMITLIALLVLTAV
-263 MLVLMAVLL
+263 ML
-272 SVSMSLIRFYNF
+272 SVGMSLIRFYNF

-335 ASSGGIVA
+335 ASSGGIAA

-378 KLVFKRAERAL
+378 KLQFNGAEPAL
-389 LYKNLGFYSL
+389 LYKNLSFYAL
-399 LPSALVFGFCF
+399 IPSAIVLLGCYLGDFN
-410 IADIN
+410 AW
-415 TLISLGVLVVFSG
+415 LSLGVLLILAG
-428 LVTLSYQR
+428 LVTLAFQR
-436 YGYYMH
+436 YGYYLH

-478 LMRKSGLKSLYI
+478 FMRRAGLKSLYI

-503 QQDADFIIDFTIKQI
+503 QQDADYIIDFTLYQA
-518 ESDTRSWM
+518 ESTQRNWM

>member
-1 MKQILKPRMLM
+1 M

-17 EEQKSS
+17 EEQSSS
-23 LHWQKVSPWAL
+23 LHWQKVSPWAV

-74 GGAAV
+74 GAIAIV
-79 ITLLVYSFLYYL
+79 TLLIYSILYYI

-138 VNCIFDAAGSVAQE
+138 VNCIFDAAGSVTQE
-152 AVLPGVTKSYAEQM
+152 AVLPGVTKAYAQQM

-176 QQTDDEHVEQSEA
+176 QQPDEQTPSSEYFE
-189 DLAENSLRISNK
+189 AENSLRISNK

-211 MAILAIAALAPFI
+211 MAILAMAAIAPFI
-224 NVLVDFLEKKI
+224 NVLVDFLEQQI
-235 ISKVEGFYQQE
+235 IAKVEGFYQQE
-246 LGMLANA
+246 LGLLASA
-253 ATFAMVTLIV
+253 ATFAMITLIALLVLTAV
-263 MLVLMAVLL
+263 ML
-272 SVSMSLIRFYNF
+272 SVGMSLIRFYNF

-335 ASSGGIVA
+335 ASSGGIAA

-356 PVLNSEQVDSVCQWI
+356 PVLNNEQVDSVCQWI

-378 KLVFKRAERAL
+378 KLQFNGAERAL
-389 LYKNLGFYSL
+389 LYKNLSFYAL
-399 LPSALVFGFCF
+399 IPSAIVLLGCYLGDFN
-410 IADIN
+410 AW
-415 TLISLGVLVVFSG
+415 LSLGVLLVLAG
-428 LVTLSYQR
+428 LVTLAYQR
-436 YGYYMH
+436 YGYYLH

-478 LMRKSGLKSLYI
+478 FMRRAGLKSLYI

-503 QQDADFIIDFTIKQI
+503 QQDADYIIDFTLYQA
-518 ESDTRSWM
+518 ESTQRNWM

>member
-1 MKQILKPRMLM
+1 M

-17 EEQKSS
+17 EEQSSS
-23 LHWQKVSPWAL
+23 LHWQKVSPWAV

-74 GGAAV
+74 GAIALV
-79 ITLLVYSFLYYL
+79 TLLIYSILYYI

-138 VNCIFDAAGSVAQE
+138 VNCIFDAAGSVTQE
-152 AVLPGVTKSYAEQM
+152 AVLPGVTKAYAQQM

-176 QQTDDEHVEQSEA
+176 QQPDEKTPSSEHFE
-189 DLAENSLRISNK
+189 AENSLRISNK

-211 MAILAIAALAPFI
+211 MAILAMAAIAPFI
-224 NVLVDFLEKKI
+224 NVLVDFLEQQI
-235 ISKVEGFYQQE
+235 IAKVEGFYQQE
-246 LGMLANA
+246 LGLLASA
-253 ATFAMVTLIV
+253 ATFAMITLIALLVLTAV
-263 MLVLMAVLL
+263 ML
-272 SVSMSLIRFYNF
+272 SVGMSLIRFYNF

-335 ASSGGIVA
+335 ASSGGIAA

-378 KLVFKRAERAL
+378 KLQFNGAERAL
-389 LYKNLGFYSL
+389 LYKNLSFYAL
-399 LPSALVFGFCF
+399 IPSAIVLLGCYLGDFN
-410 IADIN
+410 AW
-415 TLISLGVLVVFSG
+415 LSLGVLLILAG
-428 LVTLSYQR
+428 LVTLAYQR
-436 YGYYMH
+436 YGYYLH

-478 LMRKSGLKSLYI
+478 FMRRAGLKSLYI

-503 QQDADFIIDFTIKQI
+503 QQDADYIIDFTLYQA
-518 ESDTRSWM
+518 ESTQRNWM

>member
-1 MKQILKPRMLM
+1 M

-17 EEQKSS
+17 QEQSSS
-23 LHWQKVSPWAL
+23 LHWQKVSPWAV

-74 GGAAV
+74 GAIAIV
-79 ITLLVYSFLYYL
+79 TLLIYSILYYI

-138 VNCIFDAAGSVAQE
+138 VNCIFDAAGSVTQE
-152 AVLPGVTKSYAEQM
+152 AVLPGVTKSYAQQM

-176 QQTDDEHVEQSEA
+176 QQPDEQTPSSEHFE
-189 DLAENSLRISNK
+189 AENSLRISNK

-211 MAILAIAALAPFI
+211 MAILAMAAIAPFI
-224 NVLVDFLEKKI
+224 NVLVDFLEQQI
-235 ISKVEGFYQQE
+235 IAKVEGFYQQE
-246 LGMLANA
+246 LGLLASA
-253 ATFAMVTLIV
+253 ATFAMITLIALLVLTAV
-263 MLVLMAVLL
+263 ML
-272 SVSMSLIRFYNF
+272 SVGMSLIRFYNF

-335 ASSGGIVA
+335 ASSGGIAA

-378 KLVFKRAERAL
+378 KLQFNGAERAL
-389 LYKNLGFYSL
+389 LYKNLSFYAL
-399 LPSALVFGFCF
+399 IPSAIVLLGCYLGDFN
-410 IADIN
+410 AW
-415 TLISLGVLVVFSG
+415 LSLGVLLILAG
-428 LVTLSYQR
+428 LVTLAYQR
-436 YGYYMH
+436 YGYYLH
-442 EDNGRFY
+442 EDSGRFY

-478 LMRKSGLKSLYI
+478 FMRRAGLKSLYI

-503 QQDADFIIDFTIKQI
+503 QQDADYIIDFTLYQA
-518 ESDTRSWM
+518 ESTQRNWM

>member
-1 MKQILKPRMLM
+1 M
-12 SNTIS
+12 SNSIT
-17 EEQKSS
+17 EEQTSS
-23 LHWQKVSPWAL
+23 NDWQKVSSWAL
-34 LYFVVYFSVRFV
+34 LYFVVHFSVRFV
-46 KDGLLNLLPMLVVF
+46 KDGLLNLLPMFVVF

-74 GGAAV
+74 GGIAL
-79 ITLLVYSFLYYL
+79 ISLLVYSFLYYL
-91 NFKFCISD
+91 NFKFCISSD
-99 DHEILLNKGVFK
+99 NEILLNKGVFK
-111 KERLTLKFSRV
+111 KERLTLKFGRV

-138 VNCIFDAAGSVAQE
+138 VNCIFDAAGSVSQE
-152 AVLPGVTKSYAEQM
+152 VVLPGVTKDYAQQM

-176 QQTDDEHVEQSEA
+176 QQQEIQSTEQSEV
-189 DLAENSLRISNK
+189 DTIENSLSISNK

-211 MAILAIAALAPFI
+211 MAILAIAAFAPFI
-224 NVLVDFLEKKI
+224 NLIVDFLEKQI
-235 ISKVEGFYQQE
+235 IAKVEGFYQQE
-246 LGMLANA
+246 LGMLASA
-253 ATFAMVTLIV
+253 ATFAMITLIV
-263 MLVLMAVLL
+263 LLVLVAVML
-272 SVSMSLIRFYNF
+272 SVTMSLIRFYNF

-335 ASSGGIVA
+335 ASSGGIAA

-378 KLVFKRAERAL
+378 KLAFKRAERAL

>member
-1 MKQILKPRMLM
+1 M
-12 SNTIS
+12 
-17 EEQKSS
+17 
-23 LHWQKVSPWAL
+23 H
-34 LYFVVYFSVRFV
+34 FSVRFV

-74 GGAAV
+74 GGIAL
-79 ITLLVYSFLYYL
+79 ILLLVYSFLYYL
-91 NFKFCISD
+91 NFKFSISSD
-99 DHEILLNKGVFK
+99 NEILLNKGVFK
-111 KERLTLKFSRV
+111 KERLTLKFGRV

-138 VNCIFDAAGSVAQE
+138 VNCIFDAAGSVSQE
-152 AVLPGVTKSYAEQM
+152 VVLLGVTKDYAQQM
-166 RKQIFAFKAQ
+166 RKQIFDFKAQ
-176 QQTDDEHVEQSEA
+176 QQQEAPNTEQSET
-189 DLAENSLRISNK
+189 DTIENSLSISNK

-211 MAILAIAALAPFI
+211 MAILAIAAFAPFI
-224 NVLVDFLEKKI
+224 NLIVDFLEKQI
-235 ISKVEGFYQQE
+235 IAKVEGFYQQE
-246 LGMLANA
+246 LGMLASA
-253 ATFAMVTLIV
+253 ATFAMITLIGLLVLVAV
-263 MLVLMAVLL
+263 ML
-272 SVSMSLIRFYNF
+272 SVTMSLIRFYNF

-335 ASSGGIVA
+335 ASSGGIA
-343 GVAAKKNKQTLVL
+343 ADVAAKKNKQTLVL

-378 KLVFKRAERAL
+378 KLAFKRAERAL

-399 LPSALVFGFCF
+399 LPSVLVFGFCF

>member
-1 MKQILKPRMLM
+1 M

-17 EEQKSS
+17 EEQSSS
-23 LHWQKVSPWAL
+23 LHWQKVSPWAV

-74 GGAAV
+74 GAIALV
-79 ITLLVYSFLYYL
+79 TLLIYSILYYI

-138 VNCIFDAAGSVAQE
+138 VNCIFDAAGSVTQE
-152 AVLPGVTKSYAEQM
+152 AVLPGVTKAYAQQM

-176 QQTDDEHVEQSEA
+176 QQPDEQTPSSEHFE
-189 DLAENSLRISNK
+189 AENSLRISNK

-211 MAILAIAALAPFI
+211 MAILAMAAIAPFI
-224 NVLVDFLEKKI
+224 NVLVDFLEQQI
-235 ISKVEGFYQQE
+235 IAKVEGFYQQE
-246 LGMLANA
+246 LGLLASA
-253 ATFAMVTLIV
+253 ATFAMITLIALLVLTAV
-263 MLVLMAVLL
+263 ML
-272 SVSMSLIRFYNF
+272 SVGMSLIRFYNF

-335 ASSGGIVA
+335 ASSGGIAA

-378 KLVFKRAERAL
+378 KLQFNGAERAL
-389 LYKNLGFYSL
+389 LYKNLSFYAL
-399 LPSALVFGFCF
+399 IPSAIVLLGCYLGDFN
-410 IADIN
+410 AW
-415 TLISLGVLVVFSG
+415 LSLGVLLILAG
-428 LVTLSYQR
+428 LVTLAYQR
-436 YGYYMH
+436 YGYYLH

-478 LMRKSGLKSLYI
+478 FMRRAGLKSLYI

-503 QQDADFIIDFTIKQI
+503 QQDADYIIDFTLYQA
-518 ESDTRSWM
+518 ESTQRNWM

>member
-1 MKQILKPRMLM
+1 
-12 SNTIS
+12 
-17 EEQKSS
+17 
-23 LHWQKVSPWAL
+23 
-34 LYFVVYFSVRFV
+34 
-46 KDGLLNLLPMLVVF
+46 MLVVF

-74 GGAAV
+74 GAIAIV
-79 ITLLVYSFLYYL
+79 TLLIYSILYYI

-138 VNCIFDAAGSVAQE
+138 VNCIFDAAGSVTQE
-152 AVLPGVTKSYAEQM
+152 AVLPGVTKAYAQQM

-176 QQTDDEHVEQSEA
+176 QQPDEQTPSSEHFE
-189 DLAENSLRISNK
+189 AENSLRISNK

-211 MAILAIAALAPFI
+211 MAILAMAAIAPFI
-224 NVLVDFLEKKI
+224 NVLVDFLEQQI
-235 ISKVEGFYQQE
+235 IAKVEGFYQQE
-246 LGMLANA
+246 LGLLASA
-253 ATFAMVTLIV
+253 ATFAMITLIALLVLTAV
-263 MLVLMAVLL
+263 ML
-272 SVSMSLIRFYNF
+272 SVGMSLIRFYNF

-335 ASSGGIVA
+335 ASSGGIAA

-378 KLVFKRAERAL
+378 KLQFNGAERAL
-389 LYKNLGFYSL
+389 LYKNLSFYAL
-399 LPSALVFGFCF
+399 IPSAIVLLGCYLGDFN
-410 IADIN
+410 AW
-415 TLISLGVLVVFSG
+415 LSLGVLLILAG
-428 LVTLSYQR
+428 LVTLAYQR
-436 YGYYMH
+436 YGYYLH

-478 LMRKSGLKSLYI
+478 FMRRAGLKSLYI

-503 QQDADFIIDFTIKQI
+503 QQDADYIIDFTLYQA
-518 ESDTRSWM
+518 ESTQRNWM

>member
-1 MKQILKPRMLM
+1 
-12 SNTIS
+12 
-17 EEQKSS
+17 
-23 LHWQKVSPWAL
+23 
-34 LYFVVYFSVRFV
+34 
-46 KDGLLNLLPMLVVF
+46 MLVVF

-74 GGAAV
+74 GAIALV
-79 ITLLVYSFLYYL
+79 TLLIYSILYYI

-111 KERLTLKFSRV
+111 KERITLKFSRV

-138 VNCIFDAAGSVAQE
+138 VNCIFDAAGSVTQE
-152 AVLPGVTKSYAEQM
+152 AVLPGVTKAYAQQM

-176 QQTDDEHVEQSEA
+176 QQPDEQTPSSEHFE
-189 DLAENSLRISNK
+189 AENSLRISNK

-211 MAILAIAALAPFI
+211 MAILAMAAIAPFI
-224 NVLVDFLEKKI
+224 NVLVDFLEQQI
-235 ISKVEGFYQQE
+235 IAKVEGFYQQE
-246 LGMLANA
+246 LGLLASA
-253 ATFAMVTLIV
+253 ATFAMITLIALLVLTAV
-263 MLVLMAVLL
+263 ML
-272 SVSMSLIRFYNF
+272 SVGMSLIRFYNF

-335 ASSGGIVA
+335 ASSGGIAA

-378 KLVFKRAERAL
+378 KLQFNGAERAL
-389 LYKNLGFYSL
+389 LYKNLSFYAL
-399 LPSALVFGFCF
+399 IPSAIVLLGCYLGDFN
-410 IADIN
+410 AW
-415 TLISLGVLVVFSG
+415 LSLGVLLILAG
-428 LVTLSYQR
+428 LVTLAYQR
-436 YGYYMH
+436 YGYYLH

-478 LMRKSGLKSLYI
+478 FMRRAGLKSLYI

-503 QQDADFIIDFTIKQI
+503 QQDADYIIDFTLYQA
-518 ESDTRSWM
+518 ESTQRNWM

>member
-1 MKQILKPRMLM
+1 M

-17 EEQKSS
+17 EEQSSS
-23 LHWQKVSPWAL
+23 LHWQKVSPWAV

-74 GGAAV
+74 GAIALV
-79 ITLLVYSFLYYL
+79 TLLIYSILYYI

-138 VNCIFDAAGSVAQE
+138 VYCIFDAAGSVTQE
-152 AVLPGVTKSYAEQM
+152 VVLPGVTKAYAQQM

-176 QQTDDEHVEQSEA
+176 QQPDEQTPSSEHFE
-189 DLAENSLRISNK
+189 AENSLRISNK

-211 MAILAIAALAPFI
+211 MAILAMAAIAPFI
-224 NVLVDFLEKKI
+224 NVLVDFLEQQI
-235 ISKVEGFYQQE
+235 IAKVEGFYQQE
-246 LGMLANA
+246 LGLLASA
-253 ATFAMVTLIV
+253 ATFAMITLIALLVLTAV
-263 MLVLMAVLL
+263 ML
-272 SVSMSLIRFYNF
+272 SVGMSLIRFYNF

-335 ASSGGIVA
+335 ASSGGIAA

-378 KLVFKRAERAL
+378 KLQFNGAERAL
-389 LYKNLGFYSL
+389 LYKNLSFYAL
-399 LPSALVFGFCF
+399 IPSAIVLLGCYLGDFN
-410 IADIN
+410 AW
-415 TLISLGVLVVFSG
+415 LSLGVLLILAG
-428 LVTLSYQR
+428 LVTLAYQR
-436 YGYYMH
+436 YGYYLH

-478 LMRKSGLKSLYI
+478 FMRRAGLKSLYI

-503 QQDADFIIDFTIKQI
+503 QQDADYIIDFTLYQA
-518 ESDTRSWM
+518 ESTQRNWM